1 MNIHEENA
9 DELSGSGMVIIDGEN
24 VEAVYYWLTVAPEPG
39 RLIAE
44 GSISGSE
51 QLMRKIRKAKAARL
65 ALADGPVLTIRC
77 EGGRNGVRWIRA
89 IRG

>member
-9 DELSGSGMVIIDGEN
+9 DDLCGNGTIIIDGLV
-24 VEAVYYWLTVAPEPG
+24 VETVYYWLTVAPTPG

-51 QLMRKIRKAKAARL
+51 QLMRKVRRANSAKL

-77 EGGRNGVRWIRA
+77 EGGRNGVRWVKVVSS
-89 IRG
+89 